1 MSAKLVHPIWRNDL
15 LPVVTVTATYA
26 DGTAVDLTA
35 ATSPKF
41 HMRLVGSSTLKV
53 DEAATIESPATAGRL
68 SYSWAGTDTDTA
80 GRYQAE
86 FEVILD
92 GKRLTFPGPDQTLE
106 IVVREDIA

>member
-1 MSAKLVHPIWRNDL
+1 MSAKLVHAIWRNDL
-15 LPVVTVTATYA
+15 LPVLTVTATYP
-26 DGTAVDLTA
+26 DGTAVDLSSA
-35 ATSPKF
+35 SSPEF

-53 DEAATIESPATAGRL
+53 DGTATIESPATAGRI
-68 SYSWAGTDTDTA
+68 SYAWAGTDTDTA

-86 FEVILD
+86 FEVILA